1 MKKFILLTLGIVMI
15 NTAFT
20 QSTVINL
27 NKAGKNTF
35 VIGKK
40 SKRDVALQFN
50 AKISS
55 VTLKSDNTKRSG
67 SFVRLETDG
76 LMKTFDVGKPDI
88 PVYSR
93 LIEVPL
99 GADVRFKVLSY
110 DEQIIDL
117 SKSDIKKMII
127 PAQASVSK
135 SEEPGELVI
144 DKRAYSINEYLNRDI
159 VRFEDAGI
167 LRSTRLGRVI
177 VNPIQYNPV
186 ENKLRV
192 LNNLTIDIEFVNSDM
207 ARTEAM
213 KRKYSSQLFNSVIN
227 SYIAN
232 PEEMS
237 KENITETITYVIVAD
252 RMFETALAPF
262 ITHKQQKGYNVIVGY
277 TDMPSVGNTTTS
289 IKNYLKGL
297 YNNPPNG
304 YKPPHYALLV
314 GDIAQVPSYTK
325 GAHKSDLYYFDYTND
340 NIPDLYYGRFSAQ
353 NVSQLTPQIDKTL
366 EYEKYTMPD
375 PTYIKRALLVAGDD
389 YYHELTWGNGQLNY
403 AKNNYFTSQ
412 NGITATTY
420 LQNEPYG
427 ANYAASIKTDI
438 NNGVGFA
445 NYSAHCSYDGWS
457 DPNFSRSDI
466 NGLTNNHKYG
476 LWVGNCCRSSK
487 FDVSEC
493 FGEKVLRVANKG
505 AVGYIGASDYSYW
518 DEDFWWAVG
527 FKSITSTPTYN
538 ANHLGAFDRLFH
550 THGEAQS
557 NWYSTQG
564 QMIVGGNLAVE
575 ESTSSRKKYY
585 WEIYHLMGDPSVNI
599 RFVPG
604 NNKSRIA
611 DSRTE
616 DNGNSPIARTDKRSD
631 KKELDT
637 KSIYEPRIFVYP
649 NPADDVF
656 YVEVEFNSFRFESL
670 YIYDQTGRI
679 LHRDF
684 VADDILMV
692 PDLNYSGM
700 VIVKVNFNNG
710 VTKVK
715 KIMLK

>member
-1 MKKFILLTLGIVMI
+1 MKKFILLTLGIVLI

-20 QSTVINL
+20 QSKVINL
-27 NKAGKNTF
+27 NKANRNSF
-35 VIGKK
+35 AI
-40 SKRDVALQFN
+40 SKRSNRSDLLQFN
-50 AKISS
+50 ASISS
-55 VTLKSDNTKRSG
+55 IMLRSDDTKRSG
-67 SFVRLETDG
+67 NFVTLETDG
-76 LMKTFDVGKPDI
+76 LMKTFNVGIPEI
-88 PVYSR
+88 PVYSK
-93 LIEVPL
+93 LIELPL
-99 GADVRFKVLSY
+99 GAKVKFRVVSY
-110 DEQIIDL
+110 DEEIIDL
-117 SKSDIKKMII
+117 SDKGIREMII

-135 SEEPGELVI
+135 SEEPGRLII
-144 DKRAYSINEYLNRDI
+144 DKKVYSVDGYINADI
-159 VRFEDAGI
+159 AKFEDAGI

-177 VNPIQYNPV
+177 INPIQYNPV
-186 ENKLRV
+186 KNRLRI
-192 LNNLTIDIEFVNSDM
+192 LNNLKVDIEFVGSDM
-207 ARTEAM
+207 AKTEAM
-213 KRKYSSQLFNSVIN
+213 KSKYSSSLFNSVIN
-227 SYIAN
+227 NYIAN
-232 PEEMS
+232 PTEIS
-237 KENITETITYVIVAD
+237 RENITETITYVIVAD

-277 TDMPSVGNTTTS
+277 TDMSNVGSTTTS

-297 YNNPPNG
+297 YNNPPSG
-304 YKPPHYALLV
+304 YNPPHYALLV

-325 GAHKSDLYYFDYTND
+325 GQHKTDLYYFDYTND

-353 NVSQLTPQIDKTL
+353 TVAQLTPQIDKTL

-403 AKNNYFTSQ
+403 AKNNYFTAQ

-457 DPNFSRSDI
+457 DPNFSRNDI

-476 LWVGNCCRSSK
+476 LWVGNCCRSNK

-518 DEDFWWAVG
+518 NEDFWWAVG
-527 FKSITSTPTYN
+527 FKSITANPTYN
-538 ANHLGAFDRLFH
+538 ASHIGAFDRLFH

-575 ESTSSRKKYY
+575 ESTSGRKKYY

-604 NNKSRIA
+604 NNKGGIA
-611 DSRTE
+611 DKRT
-616 DNGNSPIARTDKRSD
+616 DGNSNRPVVKSTERPDEKSSD
-631 KKELDT
+631 TRL
-637 KSIYEPRIFVYP
+637 IYEPRISVYP
-649 NPADDVF
+649 NPADDIF
-656 YVEVEFNSFRFESL
+656 YVEIEFNSFDFESL
-670 YIYDQTGRI
+670 YIYDHTGRV

-684 VADDILMV
+684 VADDIIRV
-692 PDLNYSGM
+692 PDLNHKGM

-710 VTKVK
+710 VTKSE